1 MTKQDRN
8 QGNESVRSG
17 WVSVI
22 VPTYNRAGM
31 IVDAL
36 DSVRN
41 QTYRPIELLIVDDGS
56 TDDTREGM
64 QRYAET
70 YAEPGRFDIRYLH
83 QENQGTTAARNHGLR
98 EATGEFIQHL
108 DSDDRLLPDKL
119 EKQVRILRDDPAI
132 DYVYGR
138 AQYMDEAGQILKEVG
153 RPIER
158 DDTWTHVAVYHW
170 QTCAPLYRRQVL
182 NAIGPGDERVRCAE
196 DLINPARLKV
206 RDFHEHF
213 MPEAVCVWQVHSGP
227 RNVESGLSSAMT
239 SEIVADDILANL
251 RAENIRCLKT
261 DNTLARYYAR
271 AGLIMARENDKAG
284 ARRCLKKATNTAH
297 GAFRGLAWIGR
308 IAERVLPAAFL
319 CWIAHALWWRAR
331 QNPVLHAGMRPG
343 SQSEPTSSS
352 KG

>member
-1 MTKQDRN
+1 MMEQDHTDDKEFGRPD
-8 QGNESVRSG
+8 R
-17 WVSVI
+17 VSVI

-36 DSVRN
+36 ESVRN
-41 QTYRPIELLIVDDGS
+41 QTYRPIELIIVDDGS
-56 TDDTREGM
+56 TDDTGEVI
-64 QRYAET
+64 QRYVET
-70 YAEPGRFDIRYLH
+70 HAEPGRFDIRYLH
-83 QENQGTTAARNHGLR
+83 QVNRGTTAARNHGLR

-119 EKQVRILRDDPAI
+119 EKQVRILRDDPSI

-170 QTCAPLYRRQVL
+170 QTCAPLYRRRVL
-182 NAIGPGDERVRCAE
+182 ESIGPGDERVRCAE

-206 RDFHEHF
+206 RGFHEHF

-227 RNVESGLSSAMT
+227 RNVESSLSSAMT

-251 RAENIRCLKT
+251 RAENIRCANT
-261 DNTLARYYAR
+261 ENTLARYYAR
-271 AGLIMARENDKAG
+271 AGLIMGRENDAAG
-284 ARRCLKKATNTAH
+284 ARRCLKKATDTAH
-297 GAFRGLAWIGR
+297 GAFKGLAWVGR

-319 CWIAHALWWRAR
+319 CRIAHAIWWGAR

-343 SQSEPTSSS
+343 SQSEPPSAS